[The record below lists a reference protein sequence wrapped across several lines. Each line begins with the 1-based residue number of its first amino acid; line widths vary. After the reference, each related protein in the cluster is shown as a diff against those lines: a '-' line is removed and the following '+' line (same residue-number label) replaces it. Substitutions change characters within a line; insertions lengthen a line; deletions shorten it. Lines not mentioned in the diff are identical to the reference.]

1 MIINIGSKFKI
12 ESNLILFLKS
22 HINYTEFNLLES
34 KNIMS
39 STTIKKFEGLL
50 QNQNFKRVHRSYIV
64 NMEHVVYMSQN
75 EIFLSNGYVL
85 PIARRRKT
93 KDLLSFKWSN

>member
-39 STTIKKFEGLL
+39 STTIKKFEELL
-50 QNQNFKRVHRSYIV
+50 QNQNFKRVHRAYIV
-64 NMEHVVYMSQN
+64 NMKHVVFIAQN
-75 EIFLSNGYVL
+75 EVFLSNGFVL
-85 PIARRRKT
+85 PITRRRKT
-93 KDLLSFKWSN
+93 KDLLSFKCSN